1 MLRQEVSH
9 GHSFS
14 FSFSLSPCKHVT
26 CNNGPTRI
34 TEGLNLV
41 NLILTRFGD
50 LWGAGNLRLRSRLGA
65 TEELA
70 AAGMGVLWWKG
81 LDKREATEP
90 HCLLS
95 LSLSLSYLTQ
105 IKKKLFLLSA
115 P

>member
-14 FSFSLSPCKHVT
+14 FSLSPCRHVT
-26 CNNGPTRI
+26 CKNGPTRR

-50 LWGAGNLRLRSRLGA
+50 LWGTGNLRLLSRLGA

-70 AAGMGVLWWKG
+70 AAGMGVL
-81 LDKREATEP
+81 
-90 HCLLS
+90 
-95 LSLSLSYLTQ
+95 
-105 IKKKLFLLSA
+105 
-115 P
+115 